1 MKRSEDTGGNLQ
13 MLKGKKALIT
23 GGSRGIGRAIAL
35 GMAREGADIAIIYAG
50 NEQAAN
56 SVCKEAREMGVKAFC
71 YRCDVSKEENV
82 LTTIP
87 LVMNDLGG
95 LDILVNNAGIV
106 RDTLLP
112 MMKESDF
119 TSVIDTNLVGA
130 YHLIRHTCRHFIKQR
145 SGRMINI
152 SSVVGLSGNAGQ
164 ANYAAAK
171 AGLIG
176 LTKSCAKEFA
186 SRGITCNAIAPGFI
200 KTEMTDAVG
209 ETKMQTVLD
218 SIPLKRAGQP
228 EDVADMAIFL
238 ASNKANYITGA
249 VFAVDG
255 GMSI

>member
-1 MKRSEDTGGNLQ
+1 
-13 MLKGKKALIT
+13 MLIGKKALIT

-35 GMAREGADIAIIYAG
+35 AMASEGADIAVIYAG
-50 NEQAAN
+50 NEKAAME
-56 SVCKEAREMGVKAFC
+56 VCQEAQVMGVNAFC
-71 YRCDVSKEENV
+71 YRCDVSSEDDVIN
-82 LTTIP
+82 TIP
-87 LVMNDLGG
+87 LVIKDLGG
-95 LDILVNNAGIV
+95 LDIIVNNAGIV
-106 RDTLLP
+106 RDALIP

-119 TSVIDTNLVGA
+119 LSVIGTNLVGA
-130 YHLIRHTCRHFIKQR
+130 YHIIRHTSRHFIKQR

-186 SRGITCNAIAPGFI
+186 PRGITCNAIAPGFI
-200 KTEMTDAVG
+200 KTEMTDTMGQDA
-209 ETKMQTVLD
+209 MQAVLD
-218 SIPLKRAGQP
+218 AIPLKRVGKP
-228 EDVADMAIFL
+228 EDIANMAVFL
-238 ASNKANYITGA
+238 ASDKANYITGA

>member
-1 MKRSEDTGGNLQ
+1 MKQSEDTAEGLH

-23 GGSRGIGRAIAL
+23 GGSRGIGRAIAI

-50 NEQAAN
+50 NEEAAN
-56 SVCKEAREMGVKAFC
+56 SVCKEAQKIGVKAFF
-71 YRCDVSKEENV
+71 YRCDVSKEDDV
-82 LTTIP
+82 LAAIP

-106 RDTLLP
+106 RDSLLP

-119 TSVIDTNLVGA
+119 TSVIDTNLLGA

-186 SRGITCNAIAPGFI
+186 SRGITCKKPNQCCMEPKKIIILKIAPQVTFSFNSLRSRTRAASAGSVP
-200 KTEMTDAVG
+200 E
-209 ETKMQTVLD
+209 E
-218 SIPLKRAGQP
+218 SISPR
-228 EDVADMAIFL
+228 
-238 ASNKANYITGA
+238 Y
-249 VFAVDG
+249 
-255 GMSI
+255 